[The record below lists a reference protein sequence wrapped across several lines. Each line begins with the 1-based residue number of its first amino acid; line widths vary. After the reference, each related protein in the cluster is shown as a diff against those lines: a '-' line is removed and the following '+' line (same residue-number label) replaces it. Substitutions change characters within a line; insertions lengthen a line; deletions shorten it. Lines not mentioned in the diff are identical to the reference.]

1 VTAPD
6 ALLERLLERVADLET
21 RERSLAADL
30 RELAGRLEDLERLRV
45 LLDEVRHNLEALRY
59 ETRR

>member
-1 VTAPD
+1 MTAPD